1 MNTEEFIDSGLLEL
15 YVYGVLS
22 DAENIE
28 ITAYLRQYPE
38 IKVEVEDI
46 ENTLIDLSGA
56 IAPEYPEQLLQ
67 SIKEKLSKR
76 TTTLPLSER
85 RTPWFKYTGWAASI
99 LLLVGLF
106 FLSDKN
112 TELNDA
118 LQDSRSRNTDL
129 EVQITE
135 ARKDAE
141 KNQELLDVLRS
152 RNIHKVPLNGQ
163 KVAPTAYAAV
173 YWNKEENITYID
185 AQGLPAPPENMVYQ
199 IWSLKMTPLT
209 PISIGLLEGYD
220 TNQNKIF
227 KVENTN
233 ASEGFGI
240 TLEPE
245 GGSETPTMERLY
257 ALGVIQS

>member
-1 MNTEEFIDSGLLEL
+1 MNIEEYINSGILEL

-22 DAENIE
+22 DVENE
-28 ITAYLRQYPE
+28 EVTSYLRQYPE
-38 IKVEVEDI
+38 IRTEVEEI
-46 ENTLIDLSGA
+46 ENMLMDLSGA
-56 IAPEYPEQLLQ
+56 VAPANPEQLLQ
-67 SIKEKLSKR
+67 SIIEKLTKR
-76 TTTLPLSER
+76 TTTLPLPER
-85 RTPWFKYTGWAASI
+85 RIPWFTYTGWAASV
-99 LLLVGLF
+99 LLLIGLF

-112 TELNDA
+112 RELNDA
-118 LQDSRSRNTDL
+118 LKDSRSRNTDL

-135 ARKDAE
+135 ARRNTE
-141 KNQELLDVLRS
+141 KNQELLDILRS
-152 RNIHKVPLNGQ
+152 QNIRKVPLHGQ
-163 KVAPTAYAAV
+163 KAAPTAYAAV

-199 IWSLKMTPLT
+199 IWSLKMEPLT
-209 PISIGLLEGYD
+209 PTSIGLLDEYD
-220 TNQNKIF
+220 TDQNKIF
-227 KVENTN
+227 KLENTD